1 MDGFDLMRSVAPRTL
16 FTYLGLVFPRN
27 RLTAVEPGGSDC
39 RALKSPVHTDL
50 GNGSA
55 PLPADPHT

>member
-27 RLTAVEPGGSDC
+27 RLAAVEPGGSDC

-50 GNGSA
+50 GGNGSA
-55 PLPADPHT
+55 LPADPHT